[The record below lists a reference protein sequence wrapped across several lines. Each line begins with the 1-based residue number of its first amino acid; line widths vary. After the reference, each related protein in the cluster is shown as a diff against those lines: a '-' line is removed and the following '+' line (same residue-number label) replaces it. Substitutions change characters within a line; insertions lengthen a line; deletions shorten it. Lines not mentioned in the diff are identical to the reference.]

1 MTDDNLLGKVAELL
15 SEPRPR
21 RLPRPEPDQE
31 FSSSPPGRAQAML
44 CLAGDLVAK
53 ADYVGAVPDW
63 EQRHARLRVL
73 RDTLSAGGAAGARRE
88 MLAAEVGGLRLRGRC
103 RRQHTE
109 RLHLELAGALRRGSE
124 IVRQAAKTV
133 GGLGHAEEIG
143 YLMAARD
150 CIDAETRRVLRLHA
164 GTAAITV
171 PDLYASSAQ
180 KN

>member
-1 MTDDNLLGKVAELL
+1 MGPLAPAEK
-15 SEPRPR
+15 RW
-21 RLPRPEPDQE
+21 
-31 FSSSPPGRAQAML
+31 GR
-44 CLAGDLVAK
+44 
-53 ADYVGAVPDW
+53 
-63 EQRHARLRVL
+63 
-73 RDTLSAGGAAGARRE
+73 
-88 MLAAEVGGLRLRGRC
+88 VGGLRLRGRC

-180 KN
+180 QN